1 MSENKER
8 KGWCLFHDWVAV
20 LNRLDKSAAWD
31 VIQAI
36 DQYYLT
42 GNDPVEMV
50 DNIEQ
55 QVAVAMMYQQI
66 KRLED
71 VSAKKKMAGQSGG
84 LSKANKSKPK
94 QSVAKGSKP
103 KQSVATDTITDTIT
117 DAEPSV
123 HKYGQ
128 YENVVL
134 SYADLEKLRQ
144 EFPNDYL
151 DRIERLSEYMASTGK
166 TYKKH
171 IATIRSW
178 ARREKKDVISE
189 QEQGSFN
196 TESFFNAAVDKAF
209 APYMKNTD
217 EN

>member
-1 MSENKER
+1 MPENKER

-31 VIQAI
+31 VIRAI

-42 GNDPVEMV
+42 GNEPAEMV
-50 DNIEQ
+50 DSIEQ
-55 QVAVAMMYQQI
+55 QVIVVMMYQQI

-71 VSAKKKMAGQSGG
+71 VSAKRKKAGHKGG
-84 LSKANKSKPK
+84 L
-94 QSVAKGSKP
+94 AKGSKGKQKVAKDSKS
-103 KQSVATDTITDTIT
+103 KQSVATYTETNTNT
-117 DAEPSV
+117 NTNTEPSV

-128 YENVVL
+128 YDNVVL
-134 SYADLEKLRQ
+134 SDADLEKLRQ
-144 EFPNDYL
+144 EFPNDYQE
-151 DRIERLSEYMASTGK
+151 RIERLSEYMASSGK

-171 IATIRSW
+171 IATIRTW
-178 ARREKKDVISE
+178 ARREKKDVIGE

-209 APYMKNTD
+209 APYMQTTE